1 MQDSARAPSNV
12 IPGRA
17 EGANPESIV
26 RSAAEYGFRV
36 RPFGPSRNDVINNW
50 PLAPDMIDYQ
60 TDPSR
65 YRHWKIQYDG
75 DVAYLIMDVDQA
87 GGLGDYE
94 LKLNSYDLGVD
105 IELNDA
111 VQRLRFEH
119 PEVRCVVIKSGKD
132 NVFCAGANI
141 RMLGKSTHGA
151 KVNFCKFT
159 NETRLAIEDASESSK
174 QIYVCAINGN
184 AAGGG
189 YELALAA
196 DHIMLVDDRRS
207 AVALPETPLLAVLPG
222 TGGLTRVTD
231 KRKVRR
237 DRADVFCSIE
247 EGIRGTR
254 AVEWRLVDEV
264 VPNSK
269 WKDVVAAR
277 ANEIAAKS
285 DRPKGAKGITLTPL
299 ARKIDKD
306 KVSYS
311 HVDIEIDRER
321 GLATVT
327 VRGPAGAAP
336 ASVEAAHAL
345 GAKFWPLTVAR
356 ELEDAIL
363 HLRSNEAAIGV
374 VLFRTDGSAQ
384 AVLEHDD
391 FLSRANGD
399 WLMREIRHY
408 LKRVLK
414 RVDVTA
420 KSFIAL
426 IEPGSCFAGTLAE
439 LAFAADRSL
448 MLIGTREGDNRKP
461 AAITL
466 GAANFGFYPMGNGL
480 TRLQTRF
487 LGEPDTLT
495 GLKGKTGVAV
505 EGEEAAALGLVTA
518 AYEDFDWDDE
528 LRVMLEE
535 RTSFSPDAMTGM
547 EANLRFAG
555 PETME
560 TKIFGRLTAW
570 QNWIFQ
576 RPNAIGEQG
585 ALKLYGSGVSPTF
598 NKDRV

>member
-1 MQDSARAPSNV
+1 M
-12 IPGRA
+12 
-17 EGANPESIV
+17 
-26 RSAAEYGFRV
+26 SAAASV
-36 RPFGPSRNDVINNW
+36 
-50 PLAPDMIDYQ
+50 MQTIDFQ
-60 TDPSR
+60 TEPAR
-65 YRHWKIQYDG
+65 YRHWRLEFDG
-75 DVAYLIMDVDQA
+75 EVAYLIMDVDQA
-87 GGLGDYE
+87 GGLFDGYE

-141 RMLGKSTHGA
+141 RMLGKSTHGQ

-159 NETRLAIEDASESSK
+159 NETRLAIEDASENSK
-174 QIYVCAINGN
+174 QIYLCAINGN

-189 YELALAA
+189 YELALAT

-247 EGIRGTR
+247 EGIRGNK

-269 WKDVVAAR
+269 WKETVAVR
-277 ANEIAAKS
+277 AKEIAARS
-285 DRPKGAKGITLTPL
+285 DRPGEAKGITLTPL
-299 ARKIDKD
+299 ERKIETDR
-306 KVSYS
+306 VIYS
-311 HVDIEIDRER
+311 HVDVEIDRAR

-327 VRGPAGAAP
+327 VRGPSQTAP
-336 ASVEAAHAL
+336 VSIEAAHAL

-363 HLRSNEAAIGV
+363 HLRTNEPAIGV
-374 VLFRTDGSAQ
+374 LLFRTNGDAK
-384 AVLEHDD
+384 AVLAHDD
-391 FLSRANGD
+391 FLAETNGD

-408 LKRVLK
+408 FKRVLK
-414 RVDVTA
+414 RVDVT
-420 KSFIAL
+420 SRSTIAL

-448 MLIGTREGDNRKP
+448 MLIGTREGDNREP

-466 GAANFGFYPMGNGL
+466 GEVNFGFYPMGNGL

-487 LGEPDTLT
+487 LGELDALHRAKEIIGGP
-495 GLKGKTGVAV
+495 V
-505 EGEEAAALGLVTA
+505 EGEEAAELGLVTQ
-518 AYEDFDWDDE
+518 AYEDFDWNDE
-528 LRVMLEE
+528 LRLLLEE

-560 TKIFGRLTAW
+560 TKIFGRLSAW

-598 NKDRV
+598 NKERV

>member
-1 MQDSARAPSNV
+1 V
-12 IPGRA
+12 IA
-17 EGANPESIV
+17 MNT
-26 RSAAEYGFRV
+26 
-36 RPFGPSRNDVINNW
+36 
-50 PLAPDMIDYQ
+50 IDYQ

-65 YRHWKIQYDG
+65 YRHWKIERDG
-75 DVAYLIMDVDQA
+75 DIAYLIMDVDQA

-119 PEVRCVVIKSGKD
+119 PEIRCVVIKSGKD

-141 RMLGKSTHGA
+141 RMLGKATHGA

-159 NETRLAIEDASESSK
+159 NETRLAIEDASENSK
-174 QIYVCAINGN
+174 QIYICAINGN

-247 EGIRGTR
+247 EGVRGTR

-269 WKDVVAAR
+269 WKDAVAAR
-277 ANEIAAKS
+277 AKEIAARS
-285 DRPKGAKGITLTPL
+285 DRPKNAKGITLTPL
-299 ARKIDKD
+299 ERKIETDR
-306 KVSYS
+306 VSYS
-311 HVDIEIDRER
+311 HVDVEIDREK

-327 VRGPAGAAP
+327 VRGPSEGVP

-345 GAKFWPLTVAR
+345 GAKFWPLVVAR

-363 HLRSNEAAIGV
+363 HLRTNEAAIGV
-374 VLFRTDGSAQ
+374 VLFATSGNAQ
-384 AVLEHDD
+384 AVLEHDE
-391 FLSRANGD
+391 FLAKSNGD

-466 GAANFGFYPMGNGL
+466 GQANFGFYPMGNGL
-480 TRLQTRF
+480 TRLETRF
-487 LGEPDTLT
+487 LGEPKTLET
-495 GLKGKTGVAV
+495 LKGKIGQPV
-505 EGEEAAALGLVTA
+505 EGEEAAELGLVTA